1 MSSKT
6 QKCRTCGQR
15 KPADEFKGPYAK
27 RCKACIRAVHNATC
41 KACGGPAGV
50 TAQEVPRA
58 RTYCSK
64 PECISQAGRDSRAKR
79 KPPPKR
85 TTRRCPSCAT
95 VKPLTAEHWSPVKRG
110 EDGSVEKW
118 YSWCKPCT
126 TAIHKERYHSD
137 PEYRR
142 RHAEYSA
149 RVHERTVERM
159 REDEEF
165 AERTRQLWR
174 ERTRRYKQRK
184 RAGITLSPVVERVQ
198 AGGEKIPCAPLLGAL
213 DREAARSGRPVGM
226 VCESIGV
233 DERRVTAW
241 RSGEY
246 KLVALDLVDR
256 ALIGLDLLWW
266 EVYPPDEFP
275 QVAAI
280 FEPEAV
286 AA

>member
-1 MSSKT
+1 MKT
-6 QKCRTCGQR
+6 QKCRTCGER

-27 RCKACIRAVHNATC
+27 RCKACIREVHNATC

-50 TAQEVPRA
+50 TAQQVPRA
-58 RTYCSK
+58 RTYCSR
-64 PECISQAGRDSRAKR
+64 PECIAQAGRDARARR
-79 KPPPKR
+79 KPAPKR
-85 TTRRCPSCAT
+85 STRRCPCCAQ

-126 TAIHKERYHSD
+126 TAIHRERYHSD

-142 RHAEYSA
+142 RHAVHSA
-149 RVHERTVERM
+149 RVHERVRERM
-159 REDEEF
+159 RTDAEF
-165 AERTRQLWR
+165 AEQTRQAWR
-174 ERTRRYKQRK
+174 ERTKRYRERLRQ
-184 RAGITLSPVVERVQ
+184 ADEQPEGEVVRMSQ
-198 AGGEKIPCAPLLGAL
+198 AGGERIPSAPLVAAI
-213 DREAARSGRPVGM
+213 DREVERSDRPVGV

-233 DERRVTAW
+233 NERRVTAW

-256 ALIGLDLLWW
+256 VLIGLDLLWW
-266 EVYPPDEFP
+266 EVYSPDEFP
-275 QVAAI
+275 QVAEI